1 MTPTKKAALN
11 KLLSYVASFQAG
23 NHTLFFTMN
32 TPIKLI
38 VGLGNPGTEYAN
50 TRHNAGADF
59 VDAIAQQYQSSLASD
74 SKFFGLI
81 GRITVNNR
89 DLRLLIP
96 TTFMN
101 LSGKSVAAIAQF
113 YKIPVESILVA
124 HDELDIPPGDAR
136 LKIGGGHGGHNGLRD
151 IIRCLGNNKNF
162 ARLRIGINHPGNA
175 KQVSGYVLKRAP
187 ANEYQKIEDSLHA
200 ASRILP
206 QLTEG
211 KWNEAMK
218 ELHTK

>member
-1 MTPTKKAALN
+1 
-11 KLLSYVASFQAG
+11 
-23 NHTLFFTMN
+23 MN

-38 VGLGNPGTEYAN
+38 VGLGNPGNEYHH

-59 VDAIAQQYQSSLASD
+59 VSELAQQYSVTLAPD
-74 SKFFGLI
+74 SKFFGLTARASI
-81 GRITVNNR
+81 NHCDI
-89 DLRLLIP
+89 RLLIP

-101 LSGKSVAAIAQF
+101 LSGKAIAAIAQF
-113 YKIPVESILVA
+113 YKIEVESILVA

-151 IIRCLGNNKNF
+151 TIKSLGNNKNF
-162 ARLRIGINHPGNA
+162 ARLRIGIDHPGDA
-175 KQVSGYVLKRAP
+175 KLVSNYVLKKAP
-187 ANEYQKIEDSLHA
+187 AGEYQQIEDSIYNA
-200 ASRILP
+200 TRIIPL
-206 QLTEG
+206 LSEG